1 MVGGRCAGYDKKI
14 FTDGCDRFIPKKFL
28 SPVDILMSPVEFY
41 FFLSE

>member
-14 FTDGCDRFIPKKFL
+14 FTDGCDRFIPKKL